1 MIENIGKNIKNK
13 LKNLHNRCFCAKKN
27 HFLDKGFKMT
37 SEERTENLFT
47 INAPRF
53 IEVESA
59 ISLSEK
65 QLDILRKKL
74 QKILNTDHFV
84 LQVKVNPAL
93 LGGLTLKVDSLLV
106 DASVKGQLNVFQK
119 EIKDKVSEA
128 VDTSKIATL
137 FTGEINSFEEEIS
150 VKEVG
155 RVLSVSDGVARVEG
169 LKSIASGERV
179 IFESG
184 QYGMAL
190 NLNPDGVDVVIFND
204 AQNIREGEIVS
215 HTGQMNVVP
224 VGMELLGRTVNP
236 LGEPIDG
243 RESLKGL
250 PQWPVNAPAPGIIAR
265 DKVQVPIQ
273 TGIKGIDALV
283 PIGRGQRELIIGDRQ
298 VGKTAIILDTILSQK
313 ERNAMA
319 DDKDKLF
326 CIYVAIGQ
334 KQSTVRDIMRILD
347 EHGAMDYTVIVSA
360 TAADSAAM
368 QYLAPY
374 AGCTIGEY
382 FRDNGMN
389 AIVFYDDLS
398 KHAVAYREM
407 SLLLKRPAG
416 REAYPGDV
424 FYLHS
429 KLLERAAQ
437 LSVENGGGSLT
448 ALPVIETQEGDVS
461 AYIPTNVISITDGQ
475 IFLETNLF
483 HQGVRPAINVG
494 LSVSR
499 VGSAAQSKA
508 MKKVA
513 GSLKLDLAQYREVL
527 SFSQFASD
535 LDPATQSLLNRG
547 ARLTEIMKQKQYR
560 PYSMAQEVISI
571 YAGVSG
577 YLDEIP
583 LDRVFD
589 FESRLQEMISMN
601 YPEILM
607 DITKTND
614 FSDQTKERL
623 DTVIKILIGE
633 MGNIEK

>member
-1 MIENIGKNIKNK
+1 MTAKNQ
-13 LKNLHNRCFCAKKN
+13 
-27 HFLDKGFKMT
+27 
-37 SEERTENLFT
+37 TENLFT
-47 INAPRF
+47 INEPKH

-59 ISLSEK
+59 VALTEK
-65 QLDILRKKL
+65 QLDGLRKRL
-74 QKILNTDHFV
+74 QQVLRTDNFI
-84 LQVKVNPAL
+84 LQVKVNPSL
-93 LGGLTLKVDSLLV
+93 LGGLSLKVDSLLL
-106 DASVKGQLNVFQK
+106 DASVKGQLQLFEQ
-119 EIKDKVSEA
+119 EISKKVSSA
-128 VDTSKIATL
+128 VDMTKIAEF
-137 FTGEINSFEEEIS
+137 FTEGVQEFKEKTVVS
-150 VKEVG
+150 EVG
-155 RVLSVSDGVARVEG
+155 TVLSVSDGVAKVEG

-179 IFESG
+179 VFESG
-184 QYGMAL
+184 AQGMAL
-190 NLNPDGVDVVIFND
+190 NLNPDSVDVVIFNQ
-204 AQNIREGEIVS
+204 AQNIRERESVKR
-215 HTGQMNVVP
+215 TGMMNTVP
-224 VGMELLGRTVNP
+224 VGMEMLGRVLNP
-236 LGEPIDG
+236 LGEPLDG
-243 RESLKGL
+243 KEDFENL
-250 PQWPVNAPAPGIIAR
+250 PHNPVNAPAPGIIAR
-265 DKVQVPIQ
+265 SPVNVPIQ

-298 VGKTAIILDTILSQK
+298 TGKTAIILDTILSQR
-313 ERNAMA
+313 EMNAKA
-319 DDKDKLF
+319 ENKDKLF
-326 CIYVAIGQ
+326 CVYVAIGQ
-334 KQSTVRDIMRILD
+334 KQSTVRDIMRIL
-347 EHGAMDYTVIVSA
+347 EQKGALDYTIIVSA

-437 LSVENGGGSLT
+437 LSPENGGGSLT

-475 IFLETNLF
+475 IFLETSLF

-499 VGSAAQSKA
+499 VGSSAQSKA

-513 GSLKLDLAQYREVL
+513 GSLKLDLAQYREVM

-560 PYSMAQEVISI
+560 PYSMAEEVVSI
-571 YAGVSG
+571 YAGVNG
-577 YLDEIP
+577 YLDEIA
-583 LDRVFD
+583 LDKVPVF
-589 FESRLQEMISMN
+589 EQKLQETVKKDA
-601 YPEILM
+601 PEILES
-607 DITKTND
+607 IT
-614 FSDQTKERL
+614 QTRELKDEVKEKL
-623 DTVIKILIGE
+623 NAVLKVLIDE
-633 MGNIEK
+633 MTESTDK

>member
-1 MIENIGKNIKNK
+1 
-13 LKNLHNRCFCAKKN
+13 
-27 HFLDKGFKMT
+27 MT
-37 SEERTENLFT
+37 SENQTENLFT
-47 INAPRF
+47 INEPRHVE
-53 IEVESA
+53 IESA
-59 ISLSEK
+59 VALTEK
-65 QLDILRKKL
+65 QSATLRKRLEKVLGTDKFIL
-74 QKILNTDHFV
+74 QI
-84 LQVKVNPAL
+84 KVNPAL
-93 LGGLTLKVDSLLV
+93 LGGLSMKVDSMLI
-106 DASVKGQLNVFQK
+106 DASVKGQLQNFEK
-119 EIKDKVSEA
+119 EIAQKVSSA
-128 VDTSKIATL
+128 VDMSKIAGI
-137 FTGEINSFEEEIS
+137 FADEVKSFKEKTTVS
-150 VKEVG
+150 EVG
-155 RVLSVSDGVARVEG
+155 IVLSVSDGVAKVEG

-179 IFESG
+179 VFESG
-184 QYGMAL
+184 AQGMAL
-190 NLNPDGVDVVIFND
+190 NLNPDGVDVVILNG
-204 AQNIREGEIVS
+204 ATHIRERESVS
-215 HTGQMNVVP
+215 RTGMMNTVP
-224 VGMELLGRTVNP
+224 VGKELLGRVVNP
-236 LGEPIDG
+236 LGEPLDG
-243 RESLKGL
+243 KKGFDGL
-250 PQWPVNAPAPGIIAR
+250 PQKPVNAPAPGIIAR
-265 DKVQVPIQ
+265 SPVNRPIQ

-298 VGKTAIILDTILSQK
+298 TGKTAIILDTILSQK
-313 ERNAMA
+313 ETNAHS

-334 KQSTVRDIMRILD
+334 KQSTVRDIMRIL
-347 EHGAMDYTVIVSA
+347 EERGAMDYTVIVSA

-437 LSVENGGGSLT
+437 MSEENGGGSLT

-475 IFLETNLF
+475 IFLETSLF

-513 GSLKLDLAQYREVL
+513 GSLKLDLAQYREVM

-560 PYSMAQEVISI
+560 PYSMAQEVVSI
-571 YAGVSG
+571 YAGVNG
-577 YLDEIP
+577 YLDEIAI
-583 LDRVFD
+583 DKIAS
-589 FESRLQEMISMN
+589 FEQKLQEKVAKD
-601 YPEILM
+601 YPEILNS
-607 DITKTND
+607 ITKTRELKD
-614 FSDQTKERL
+614 ETKEKLNEVLR
-623 DTVIKILIGE
+623 VLIAE
-633 MGNIEK
+633 IAESADK

>member
-1 MIENIGKNIKNK
+1 
-13 LKNLHNRCFCAKKN
+13 
-27 HFLDKGFKMT
+27 MT
-37 SEERTENLFT
+37 SEKQTENLFT

-65 QLDILRKKL
+65 QLDVLRKRL
-74 QKILNTDHFV
+74 QQTLNTDHFV
-84 LQVKVNPAL
+84 LQVKVNPGL
-93 LGGLTLKVDSLLV
+93 LGGLMLKVDSLLI
-106 DASVKGQLNVFQK
+106 DASVKGQLAEFQK
-119 EIKDKVSEA
+119 EIENKVSEA
-128 VDTSKIATL
+128 VDINKITTL
-137 FTGEINSFEEEIS
+137 FTDEVKTFEEKTTI
-150 VKEVG
+150 KEVG

-169 LKSIASGERV
+169 LKSISSGERV
-179 IFESG
+179 AFEAG
-184 QYGMAL
+184 QHGMVL
-190 NLNPDGVDVVIFND
+190 NLNPDSVDVVIFDN
-204 AQNIREGEIVS
+204 AQNIREGQSVS
-215 HTGQMNVVP
+215 RTGQMNAVP
-224 VGMELLGRTVNP
+224 VGMELLGRVVNP
-236 LGEPIDG
+236 LGQPIDG
-243 RESLKGL
+243 REGLKGL
-250 PQWPVNAPAPGIIAR
+250 PQHPVNAPAPGIIAR
-265 DKVQVPIQ
+265 DKVHVPIQ

-298 VGKTAIILDTILSQK
+298 TGKTAIILDTILSQK
-313 ERNAMA
+313 EKNATA
-319 DDKDKLF
+319 SDKDKLF

-334 KQSTVRDIMRILD
+334 KQSTVRDIMRIL
-347 EHGAMDYTVIVSA
+347 EERGAMDYTVIVSA

-389 AIVFYDDLS
+389 AVVFYDDLS

-437 LSVENGGGSLT
+437 LSEENGGGSLT

-475 IFLETNLF
+475 IFLETSLF

-547 ARLTEIMKQKQYR
+547 ARLTEIMKQKQYQ
-560 PYSMAQEVISI
+560 PYSMAQEVVSI
-571 YAGVSG
+571 YAGVNG
-577 YLDEIP
+577 HLDEIA
-583 LDRVFD
+583 LDKVSA
-589 FESRLQEMISMN
+589 FERRLQETVAKDH
-601 YPEILM
+601 PEILT
-607 DITKTND
+607 DITQTND
-614 FSDQTKERL
+614 LTDQTKERL
-623 DTVIKILIGE
+623 DTVIKMLADE
-633 MGNIEK
+633 MGNTEK